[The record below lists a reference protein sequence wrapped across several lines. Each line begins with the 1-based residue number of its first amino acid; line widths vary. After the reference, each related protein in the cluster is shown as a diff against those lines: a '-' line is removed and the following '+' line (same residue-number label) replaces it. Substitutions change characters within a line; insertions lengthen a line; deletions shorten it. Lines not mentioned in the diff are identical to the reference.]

1 MAKILISSLGTGS
14 RDQNTRCYKTTDYEI
29 EGKIYKNKTLI
40 ADVLCN
46 HIGID
51 KLFLVG
57 TKDSVWDSVYEEF
70 GGDRQIAVQIDTD
83 KRNKNDTEFLRIVK
97 EQIQNKL
104 GESGSECYIIK
115 YGINEDELWSN
126 FDKYLQIMNNISKDD
141 EVYLDITHSFR
152 SLSLMSFVMSEFCAN
167 TRDYNLNIKGVYYG
181 MFEASKKSEDGR
193 TIAPIVN
200 LKMFFELLEWS
211 KAIKNLKYY
220 GNGYE
225 LIALINKSKQPEK
238 IKNSYMDFSYALS
251 MSDIKNFAMAYMTLA
266 EVVPSLIC
274 EQNGKDPAD
283 RDARE
288 NAKYTL
294 RKYKGSK
301 NYNSEHKKAAEIYFK
316 VNNIRINI
324 AHKLVEGDQRSNSDP
339 RNSANNILIYI
350 DQIKAMKKIHFKL
363 QERPLR

>member
-211 KAIKNLKYY
+211 KAIK
-220 GNGYE
+220 
-225 LIALINKSKQPEK
+225 KSK
-238 IKNSYMDFSYALS
+238 
-251 MSDIKNFAMAYMTLA
+251 
-266 EVVPSLIC
+266 
-274 EQNGKDPAD
+274 
-283 RDARE
+283 
-288 NAKYTL
+288 
-294 RKYKGSK
+294 
-301 NYNSEHKKAAEIYFK
+301 
-316 VNNIRINI
+316 
-324 AHKLVEGDQRSNSDP
+324 
-339 RNSANNILIYI
+339 ILW
-350 DQIKAMKKIHFKL
+350 KWL
-363 QERPLR
+363 